1 VQKRVCSPAV
11 TEQRAGVPDLPA
23 LHANDYKGI
32 HLVPK
37 TKHGVEATAKK
48 SASWIEFIADS
59 FMYTATVLETTF
71 IEPGMAKR
79 LSVQSSG
86 SIDKKSKFAHVLA
99 AHILH
104 ICCVYV
110 H

>member
-1 VQKRVCSPAV
+1 MQRSVCSPAV

-32 HLVPK
+32 HLVQK
-37 TKHGVEATAKK
+37 TKHRVEAKAKK

-59 FMYTATVLETTF
+59 FMYTATVLGKTF

-79 LSVQSSG
+79 LSVQTSG
-86 SIDKKSKFAHVLA
+86 SIK
-99 AHILH
+99 
-104 ICCVYV
+104 
-110 H
+110 

>member
-1 VQKRVCSPAV
+1 VPRSACSPAV

-37 TKHGVEATAKK
+37 TKHGVEAKAKK

-59 FMYTATVLETTF
+59 FMYTATILERTF

-79 LSVQSSG
+79 LSVQRSG
-86 SIDKKSKFAHVLA
+86 TINKKSKFAHVLA
-99 AHILH
+99 AHILQT
-104 ICCVYV
+104 CCVYV